1 MEQILFLIFFSFF
14 MNPQSSIKLL
24 SVLLF
29 TTLKKSVGGKRQ
41 LETFNWWL

>member
-1 MEQILFLIFFSFF
+1 MEQILFFIFIFFF
-14 MNPQSSIKLL
+14 MNPQTSIKLL

-41 LETFNWWL
+41 LETFNCWL

>member
-1 MEQILFLIFFSFF
+1 MEQIFFLFINLFF

-29 TTLKKSVGGKRQ
+29 TTLKKSVRGKRQ
-41 LETFNWWL
+41 LETFNCWL